1 MLNAVADSK
10 TYRDNRLKAGL
21 DPDNMPKHIA
31 VIMDGNGRWA
41 KQQGFMTRVRG
52 HEVGV
57 EALRRI
63 TTASAELG
71 LEFLTVYA
79 FSTENWNRPKAEVDA
94 LMNILMTALEK
105 ELPVLQ
111 KNNVRLNAIGNI
123 GSLPEKANKK
133 LISVINAT
141 SGNDGLTLTLALSYG
156 SQDEMVQAIRKVA
169 LEVAEGKLDPE
180 SITEEHV
187 EKHLFTAGMPHPDLL
202 VRTSGEQRISNYLLW
217 QLAYAEFYFTPVLW
231 PDFDAEG
238 LYEAIA
244 SFQKRERRFGQTSE
258 QLTVK

>member
-1 MLNAVADSK
+1 
-10 TYRDNRLKAGL
+10 
-21 DPDNMPKHIA
+21 
-31 VIMDGNGRWA
+31 
-41 KQQGFMTRVRG
+41 
-52 HEVGV
+52 
-57 EALRRI
+57 
-63 TTASAELG
+63 
-71 LEFLTVYA
+71 
-79 FSTENWNRPKAEVDA
+79 
-94 LMNILMTALEK
+94 
-105 ELPVLQ
+105 
-111 KNNVRLNAIGNI
+111 
-123 GSLPEKANKK
+123 
-133 LISVINAT
+133 
-141 SGNDGLTLTLALSYG
+141 
-156 SQDEMVQAIRKVA
+156 MVQAIRKVA

-231 PDFDAEG
+231 PDFEAEG

>member
-1 MLNAVADSK
+1 MNAVADSK

-71 LEFLTVYA
+71 IGFLTVYA
-79 FSTENWNRPKAEVDA
+79 FSTENWNRPKTEVDA

-169 LEVAEGKLDPE
+169 LEVAEGKLDP
-180 SITEEHV
+180 
-187 EKHLFTAGMPHPDLL
+187 
-202 VRTSGEQRISNYLLW
+202 
-217 QLAYAEFYFTPVLW
+217 
-231 PDFDAEG
+231 
-238 LYEAIA
+238 
-244 SFQKRERRFGQTSE
+244 
-258 QLTVK
+258 

>member
-1 MLNAVADSK
+1 MNAVANSK
-10 TYRDNRLKAGL
+10 VYIDKRLEVGL
-21 DPDNMPKHIA
+21 DPSNMPNHIA

-41 KQQGFMTRVRG
+41 KKQGFMTRVRG

-71 LEFLTVYA
+71 LGYLTVYA
-79 FSTENWNRPKAEVDA
+79 FSTENWNRPKAEVDG
-94 LMNILMTALEK
+94 LMNILMNALEK

-141 SGNDGLTLTLALSYG
+141 SSNDGLTLTLALSYG
-156 SQDEMVQAIRKVA
+156 SQDEMVQAIR
-169 LEVAEGKLDPE
+169 EVAKQVASGDLKPE
-180 SITEEHV
+180 SITEEHI
-187 EKHLFTAGMPHPDLL
+187 EQHLFTAGMPHPDLL

-217 QLAYAEFYFTPVLW
+217 LAYAEFYFTPVLW

-244 SFQKRERRFGQTSE
+244 TFQKRERRFGQTSE

>member
-1 MLNAVADSK
+1 MNAVAPSK
-10 TYRDNRLKAGL
+10 VFLDNRIKAGL
-21 DPDNMPKHIA
+21 DPENMPRHIA

-41 KQQGFMTRVRG
+41 KKQGFMTRVRG

-94 LMNILMTALEK
+94 LMNILMSALEK
-105 ELPVLQ
+105 ELPTLQ

-123 GSLPEKANKK
+123 DSLPSKANKK
-133 LISVINAT
+133 LISVIDAT
-141 SGNDGLTLTLALSYG
+141 SQNDGLTLTLALSYG
-156 SQDEMVQAIRKVA
+156 SQDEMVQAIRQVATKVA
-169 LEVAEGKLDPE
+169 QGELAPE
-180 SITEEHV
+180 EITEDHIEQ
-187 EKHLFTAGMPHPDLL
+187 HLFTAGMPNPDLL

-244 SFQKRERRFGQTSE
+244 AFQKRERRFGQTSE
-258 QLTVK
+258 QLTAE

>member
-1 MLNAVADSK
+1 MNAVAPSK
-10 TYRDNRLKAGL
+10 VFLDNRIKAGL
-21 DPDNMPKHIA
+21 DPENMPRHIA

-41 KQQGFMTRVRG
+41 KKQGFMTRVRG

-105 ELPVLQ
+105 ELPTLQ

-123 GSLPEKANKK
+123 DSLPTKANKK
-133 LISVINAT
+133 LISVIDAT
-141 SGNDGLTLTLALSYG
+141 SQNDGLTLTLALSYG
-156 SQDEMVQAIRKVA
+156 SQDEMVQAIRQVATKVA
-169 LEVAEGKLDPE
+169 QGELAPE
-180 SITEEHV
+180 EITEDHIEQ
-187 EKHLFTAGMPHPDLL
+187 HLFTAGMPNPDLL

-244 SFQKRERRFGQTSE
+244 AFQKRERRFGQTSE
-258 QLTVK
+258 QLTAE

>member
-1 MLNAVADSK
+1 MNAVEDSK
-10 TYRDNRLKAGL
+10 TFREYRLNAGL
-21 DPDNMPKHIA
+21 DPENMPQHIA

-41 KQQGFMTRVRG
+41 RQQGFMTRVRG

-71 LEFLTVYA
+71 LGYLTVYA
-79 FSTENWNRPKAEVDA
+79 FSTENWNRPKKEVDG
-94 LMNILMTALEK
+94 LMNILMNSLEK

-123 GSLPEKANKK
+123 DSLPEKANKK

-141 SGNDGLTLTLALSYG
+141 SSNDGLTLTLALSYG
-156 SQDEMVQAIRKVA
+156 SQDEMVRAIRRVAQEVA
-169 LEVAEGKLDPE
+169 LGNLMPE
-180 SITEEHV
+180 QITEQHI
-187 EKHLFTAGMPHPDLL
+187 EKHLFTAGMPNPDLL
-202 VRTSGEQRISNYLLW
+202 IRTSGEQRISNYMLW

-244 SFQKRERRFGQTSE
+244 TFQKRERRFGQTSE
-258 QLTVK
+258 QITSK

>member
-1 MLNAVADSK
+1 
-10 TYRDNRLKAGL
+10 
-21 DPDNMPKHIA
+21 
-31 VIMDGNGRWA
+31 
-41 KQQGFMTRVRG
+41 
-52 HEVGV
+52 
-57 EALRRI
+57 
-63 TTASAELG
+63 
-71 LEFLTVYA
+71 
-79 FSTENWNRPKAEVDA
+79 
-94 LMNILMTALEK
+94 MNILMTALEK

-202 VRTSGEQRISNYLLW
+202 VRTSGEQRISNHLLW

>member
-1 MLNAVADSK
+1 MNAVVHSK
-10 TYRDNRLKAGL
+10 VFVDNRLKAGL
-21 DPDNMPKHIA
+21 DPENMPKHIA

-41 KQQGFMTRVRG
+41 KKQGFMTRVRG

-71 LEFLTVYA
+71 LDYLTVYA

-94 LMNILMTALEK
+94 LMNILMSALEK
-105 ELPVLQ
+105 ELPTLQ
-111 KNNVRLNAIGNI
+111 ENNVRLNAIGNVA
-123 GSLPEKANKK
+123 SLPSKANKK
-133 LISVINAT
+133 LISVIDAT
-141 SGNDGLTLTLALSYG
+141 SENDGLTLTLALSYG
-156 SQDEMVQAIRKVA
+156 SQDEMVQAFRKVA
-169 LEVAEGKLDPE
+169 TEVASGNLRPE
-180 SITEEHV
+180 DIKEEHI
-187 EKHLFTAGMPHPDLL
+187 EQHLFTAGMPNPDLL

-217 QLAYAEFYFTPVLW
+217 QLAYAEFYFTPILW

-244 SFQKRERRFGQTSE
+244 AFQKRERRFGQTSE
-258 QLTVK
+258 QLTAK

>member
-1 MLNAVADSK
+1 MNAVAPSK
-10 TYRDNRLKAGL
+10 VFLDNRIKAGL
-21 DPDNMPKHIA
+21 DPENMPRHIA

-41 KQQGFMTRVRG
+41 KKQGFMTRVRG

-79 FSTENWNRPKAEVDA
+79 FSTENWNRPKTEVDA
-94 LMNILMTALEK
+94 LMNILMSALEK
-105 ELPVLQ
+105 ELPTLQ

-123 GSLPEKANKK
+123 DSLPSKANKK
-133 LISVINAT
+133 LISVIDAT
-141 SGNDGLTLTLALSYG
+141 SQNDGLTLTLALSYG
-156 SQDEMVQAIRKVA
+156 SQDEMVQAIRQVATKVA
-169 LEVAEGKLDPE
+169 QGELAPE
-180 SITEEHV
+180 EITEGHIEQ
-187 EKHLFTAGMPHPDLL
+187 HLFTAGMPNPDLL

-244 SFQKRERRFGQTSE
+244 AFQKRERRFGQTSE
-258 QLTVK
+258 QLTAE

>member
-1 MLNAVADSK
+1 MNAVANSK
-10 TYRDNRLKAGL
+10 VYIDKRLEVGL
-21 DPDNMPKHIA
+21 DPSNMPNHIA

-41 KQQGFMTRVRG
+41 KKQGFMTRVRG

-71 LEFLTVYA
+71 LGYLTVYA
-79 FSTENWNRPKAEVDA
+79 FSTENWNRPKAEVDG
-94 LMNILMTALEK
+94 LMNILMNALEK

-141 SGNDGLTLTLALSYG
+141 SSNDGLTLTLALSYG
-156 SQDEMVQAIRKVA
+156 SQDEMVQAIR
-169 LEVAEGKLDPE
+169 EVAKQVASGDLKPE
-180 SITEEHV
+180 SITEEHI
-187 EKHLFTAGMPHPDLL
+187 EQHLFTAGMQHPDLL
-202 VRTSGEQRISNYLLW
+202 VRTSGEQRTRTG
-217 QLAYAEFYFTPVLW
+217 A
-231 PDFDAEG
+231 DG
-238 LYEAIA
+238 G
-244 SFQKRERRFGQTSE
+244 REWR
-258 QLTVK
+258 